1 MMRSNRRLQ
10 LVWKWTRI
18 LFRIVWGLV
27 CLLLI
32 VVFLMDLRQFSQAP
46 ELYPIGA
53 EGLGWTYESAA
64 NYVLFGWFL
73 VGWGVVGV
81 VLALLYRVRHS
92 GTFLLFHTLMTLLW
106 VGYVFWSTY

>member
-32 VVFLMDLRQFSQAP
+32 VVFLMDLRQFSRAP

-53 EGLGWTYESAA
+53 EPGWANECAE
-64 NYVLFGWFL
+64 NYVLLVCLMIGWS
-73 VGWGVVGV
+73 VVGV
-81 VLALLYRVRHS
+81 VLSLLYRVRHS
-92 GTFLLFHTLMTLLW
+92 GAFLLLHALMTLL
-106 VGYVFWSTY
+106 GLYYVAYLLGV